1 MTELRKLQLLELNLL
16 QKFQQICDEN
26 NLTYYL
32 VGGGLIGALR
42 HGGFIPWDDDL
53 DIDMPRED
61 YDRFVAIC
69 KGGLTG
75 GYGLIHRDTDIDSRW
90 RMSYSEFVDLYSY
103 VERPYFYE
111 SRKRYLFMDIMPVDG
126 MPDNRMRRWLHM
138 RHILFLRYLLVL
150 TDIDSNAR
158 HPHYP
163 FYKKWTLDFFRI
175 FPFFKVFDSRR
186 ISFMLE
192 KCMKKYRIGD
202 SKYGA
207 NLSGRYRSRG
217 IQPIERWGTPK
228 ERIFEG
234 IMVKVP
240 EQAHEFQTHMY
251 GDYMKL
257 PPAEQRENHGLILLN
272 HRNLDFEAKTENG
285 RQYRRVS
292 ESHCKPSNCGL

>member
-26 NLTYYL
+26 NLIYYL

-111 SRKRYLFMDIMPVDG
+111 SRKRYLFIDVQPVDG
-126 MPDNRMRRWLHM
+126 MPDNRLRRWLHM
-138 RHILFLRYLLVL
+138 WHILFLRYLLVL
-150 TDIDSNAR
+150 TDIDYHTTR
-158 HPHYP
+158 QHYP
-163 FYKKWTLDFFRI
+163 FYKKWTLDICRI
-175 FPFFKVFDSRR
+175 LPLFKIFGSRR
-186 ISFMLE
+186 ISLMLE
-192 KCMKKYRIGD
+192 KSMKKYSID
-202 SKYGA
+202 NSIYWA
-207 NLSGRYRSRG
+207 CLSGRYHRE
-217 IQPIERWGTPK
+217 IQPKERWGTPK
-228 ERIFEG
+228 EMSFEG

-240 EQAHEFQTHMY
+240 EQAHEFQMHMY

-257 PPAEQRENHGLILLN
+257 PPLGQRKAHGLILLN
-272 HRNLDFEAKTENG
+272 SRDLDFEMMEKDI
-285 RQYRRVS
+285 VS
-292 ESHCKPSNCGL
+292 NKNIK

>member
-1 MTELRKLQLLELNLL
+1 MGELAELRKLQLLELNLL

-26 NLTYYL
+26 KLTYYL
-32 VGGGLIGALR
+32 VGGGLIGAIR

-69 KGGLTG
+69 KMGLTG
-75 GYGLIHRDTDIDSRW
+75 GYGLIHRDTDVDPRW
-90 RMSYSEFVDLYSY
+90 RLVFSEFVDLQSC

-111 SRKRYLFMDIMPVDG
+111 FRKRYVFLDVQPVDG
-126 MPDNRMRRWLHM
+126 MPDNRLRRWLHM

-150 TDIDSNAR
+150 TDIDHNTSR
-158 HPHYP
+158 QYYP
-163 FYKKWTLDFFRI
+163 FYKKWMLDIFRI
-175 FPFFKVFDSRR
+175 IPFFKIFDSRK
-186 ISFMLE
+186 ISLMLE
-192 KCMKKYRIGD
+192 KSMRKYSVDI
-202 SKYGA
+202 SKYCA
-207 NLSGRYRSRG
+207 CLSGRYYSRE
-217 IQPIERWGTPK
+217 IQPKVRWGTPK
-228 ERIFEG
+228 EMLFEG

-272 HRNLDFEAKTENG
+272 HRNIDFEAMDGNRK
-285 RQYRRVS
+285 RIK
-292 ESHCKPSNCGL
+292 H

>member
-26 NLTYYL
+26 NLIYYL

-69 KGGLTG
+69 KGGLTD
-75 GYGLIHRDTDIDSRW
+75 GYGLIHRDTGIDSQW
-90 RMSYSEFVDLYSY
+90 RLALSEFVDLQSY
-103 VERPYFYE
+103 VERPYFYA
-111 SRKRYLFMDIMPVDG
+111 SRKRYLFIDIQPVDG
-126 MPDNRMRRWLHM
+126 MPDNCIKRWLHM

-150 TDIDSNAR
+150 TDIDHNTSR
-158 HPHYP
+158 QYYP
-163 FYKKWTLDFFRI
+163 FYKKWMLDIFRI
-175 FPFFKVFDSRR
+175 IPFFKIFDSRK
-186 ISFMLE
+186 ISLMLE
-192 KCMKKYRIGD
+192 KSMRKYSVDI
-202 SKYGA
+202 SKYCA
-207 NLSGRYRSRG
+207 CLSGRYYSRE
-217 IQPIERWGTPK
+217 IQPKVRWGTPK
-228 ERIFEG
+228 EMLFEG

-257 PPAEQRENHGLILLN
+257 PPVGQRENHGLILLN
-272 HRNLDFEAKTENG
+272 HRHLDFEAMEEN
-285 RQYRRVS
+285 RKRRK
-292 ESHCKPSNCGL
+292 H